1 MILVDFL
8 EELRKILDTKRKQ
21 IADIMLTGG
30 AENYTNY
37 QNLVGQI
44 KSLDYIEQEVKDLL
58 EKRKV
63 IEDE

>member
-8 EELRKILDTKRKQ
+8 DDLKKILDTKRKQ

-30 AENYTNY
+30 VDDYSNY
-37 QNLVGQI
+37 QNLVGQV
-44 KSLDYIEQEVKDLL
+44 KSLDYVEQEVKDLL

-63 IEDE
+63 IRDE

>member
-8 EELRKILDTKRKQ
+8 DDLRKILDTKRKQ
-21 IADIMLTGG
+21 ISDIMLTGG
-30 AENYTNY
+30 AESYTNY
-37 QNLVGQI
+37 QNLVGQV